1 MNHNEANDARLT
13 AERLI
18 QRECETLSI
27 AYARYLD
34 FREYDRFVDL
44 FTEGAHLDAGGV
56 IDGRENIRLA
66 MSKRSDKLR
75 SRHILTNIHI
85 DVIDE
90 NTATGIAYLTLF
102 RHRGPESLEDAPV
115 EFEAPAAVGHYT
127 DRFERTDQGF
137 RFARRVLSF
146 AFRNSSKF

>member
-1 MNHNEANDARLT
+1 MDQKLNPLSDTARWMI
-13 AERLI
+13 E
-18 QRECETLSI
+18 RECEQLSV

-34 FREYDRFVDL
+34 FRDYDQFVDL
-44 FTEGAHLDAGGV
+44 FTPEGHLDAGGP

-90 NTATGIAYLTLF
+90 NTATGISYLSLF
-102 RHRGPESLEDAPV
+102 RHWGPESLEDEPI
-115 EFEAPAAVGHYT
+115 EFDAPAAVGHYS
-127 DRFERTDQGF
+127 DRFERTDKGF
-137 RFARRVLSF
+137 RFASRILSF